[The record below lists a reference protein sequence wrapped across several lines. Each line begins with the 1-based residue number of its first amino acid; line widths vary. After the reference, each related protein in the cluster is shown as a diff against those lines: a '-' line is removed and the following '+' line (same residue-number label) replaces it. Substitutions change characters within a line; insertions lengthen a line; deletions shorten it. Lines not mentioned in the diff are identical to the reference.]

1 MSMYEELI
9 DEGSKIEDLL
19 RGNSGNVGD
28 IGELLHIAADE
39 LERLY
44 SLNKTLFDMLSE
56 TLKTVEESQND
67 N

>member
-19 RGNSGNVGD
+19 RANSGNVGD